1 MRWLLPIGPA
11 AIAVLRLIL
20 PYDTTDDPA
29 TVLRKVAAHPDAQNW
44 VIWLGFVAMLTLAP
58 AVLWIARTT
67 RGQAPKTTATAVVL
81 LVPAYLSIGLLVAED
96 AAALNGQTISHPALD
111 AATGVFVAGHVIG
124 TVLLGAAMGRSSI
137 PRWAAAA
144 TAISQP
150 LHFVAAVVVTSH
162 GLDFAAWGLNAAGFA
177 AVAVVTGRNSGHDK
191 ASRSQHALS
200 GEAAGLPRSA

>member
-20 PYDTTDDPA
+20 PYNTTDDDA
-29 TVLRKVAAHPDAQNW
+29 TVLQKVAAHPDAQNW

-67 RGQAPKTTATAVVL
+67 REQAPKTTAAAAVL

-96 AAALNGQTISHPALD
+96 AAALNGHTISHPALD

-124 TVLLGAAMGRSSI
+124 TVLLGAAMWQSGF

-162 GLDFAAWGLNAAGFA
+162 ELDFAAWGLNAVGFA
-177 AVAVVTGRNSGHDK
+177 AVAVVAARGHDK
-191 ASRSQHALS
+191 ASRLRHALS
-200 GEAAGLPRSA
+200 GQAAGLPRSA